1 MKVIDSFLPKA
12 YQEALESLLLSADF
26 GWYLNPRTA
35 TKCDF
40 DIAKKTTTD
49 SFQFAHMF
57 FHDGQ
62 AYSNHLNFLTPILH
76 HLMLTENV
84 DTTEIM
90 RVKANLN
97 VPVPNYPE
105 GHHYVAHKDYP
116 KDTGNITAIYY
127 VNDSQGDTTFFSPSG
142 EVIDKVTPKKG
153 RLVYFDGGTYHA
165 GRPPTAN
172 IRCLINFNFARKEI
186 K

>member
-1 MKVIDSFLPKA
+1 MKVIDNFLPKA

-35 TKCDF
+35 VKHDF
-40 DIAKKTTTD
+40 DMAKKTTTD
-49 SFQFAHMF
+49 SLQFTHMF

-105 GHHYVAHKDYP
+105 GHHYVAHKDYVEE
-116 KDTGNITAIYY
+116 TNYITAIYY
-127 VNDSQGDTTFFSPSG
+127 VNDSNGVTKFFDESG
-142 EVIDKVTPKKG
+142 LVIDEVVPKKG
-153 RLVYFDGGTYHA
+153 RLVYFNGLTYHA
-165 GRPPTAN
+165 GCPPTAN
-172 IRCLINFNFARKEI
+172 VRCLINFNFTQKET